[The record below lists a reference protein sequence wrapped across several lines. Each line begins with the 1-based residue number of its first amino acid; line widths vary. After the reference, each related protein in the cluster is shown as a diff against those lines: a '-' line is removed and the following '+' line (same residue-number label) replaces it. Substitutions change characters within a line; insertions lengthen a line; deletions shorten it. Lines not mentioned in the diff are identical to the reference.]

1 MATAPEA
8 AMMDMPQEA
17 APNPFADPN
26 TMAVYDQMRQ
36 SVSPKEFGDEML
48 AGASQ
53 ASPEDVAA
61 FRSALEQVE
70 LPPEALDLLNNMV
83 DEILANPEKYEE
95 IRAKYSEMGAPD
107 EILPEQFD
115 PQFFAAL
122 NMAVDQMIGEPAGV
136 QAFAKGGIAELTP
149 IAKAIAGYGRNG
161 DTMLAHITPAEA
173 RMLRRKGG
181 SGTINPDTGLPEYF
195 SLSKL
200 WKAVT
205 APLRAVGKAVKKFA
219 SSTVGRIVTTVALG
233 FFLGPAAASFM
244 GVGSAAGVAAVSG
257 FVGSAG
263 STLLGGGNLKD
274 ALKAG
279 AIGGLTAG
287 AIGGVTQ
294 GFDAAYT
301 GPTTIGGQVDRFTNA
316 MTPTASGIQTPAID
330 AGGQVSG
337 LSPIPEQT
345 FNPLDPQYATPAEIA
360 RVENMN
366 PAIASD
372 STLARQQQL
381 GLSPE
386 APAQALRPG
395 EIPSNNLIG
404 GRPTIPANAA
414 EQVYTAP
421 PVQAPVP
428 PVNTTPTAG
437 NTIAPPIDAT
447 QFEGSLAK
455 MPPAS
460 EPSFFDKA
468 KTIYN
473 ENFSPSGI
481 QQQGVP
487 AAQEAG
493 AKAVTELT
501 TRVPDAT
508 PAMKEAAYQN
518 AYKATMP
525 GALATYGPITGAGI
539 AALGAFGGFKP
550 GNVAQPAMK
559 TELLK
564 PATQRIAEQGKQR
577 EYYLQNLP
585 GVKYDAY
592 GAPIYDSGLGV
603 ASLLPRKFAE
613 GGTVE
618 DLYTKVLG
626 RQPDAEGLAFWK
638 NAFGDTVDDTERASF
653 MKSVGSVLATDPSKT
668 ATLAPNL
675 KTINDAYA
683 GIGRTGIGTEANQID
698 QGGYDYWLNE
708 MASGRISAADFNK
721 KFNQTVE
728 SYVAEKPNDKYS
740 NQVAYDDLVKNAYAA
755 IGRTGFGSDVKQIDQ
770 GGYDFWMS
778 ALRNGTFNDASGKV
792 DLNKFNTS
800 FNNAVTKYKE
810 ENSDDALTKYVST
823 YKPVD
828 VTSKYL
834 TPSATAATGNVARL
848 NSPAAYANINAG
860 LSYDTPAG
868 QAAPAIAAR
877 EAAFAPLAT
886 YKTAQ
891 TAIGNALAPVATAS
905 TVPQLYNKSP
915 FTVTGPTSIAPPAAA
930 AAVAPS
936 AVMQDP
942 RVVAAMQATTPAPN
956 TPAAAMN
963 MGGIASLR
971 SGGYPRRT
979 GQINGPGTATSDS
992 IPAMLSDGEFVMTAK
1007 AVRGAGK
1014 GDRRAGAKRMYALM
1028 NQLEQN
1034 AARG

>member
-1 MATAPEA
+1 
-8 AMMDMPQEA
+8 
-17 APNPFADPN
+17 
-26 TMAVYDQMRQ
+26 
-36 SVSPKEFGDEML
+36 
-48 AGASQ
+48 
-53 ASPEDVAA
+53 
-61 FRSALEQVE
+61 
-70 LPPEALDLLNNMV
+70 
-83 DEILANPEKYEE
+83 
-95 IRAKYSEMGAPD
+95 
-107 EILPEQFD
+107 
-115 PQFFAAL
+115 
-122 NMAVDQMIGEPAGV
+122 
-136 QAFAKGGIAELTP
+136 
-149 IAKAIAGYGRNG
+149 
-161 DTMLAHITPAEA
+161 
-173 RMLRRKGG
+173 
-181 SGTINPDTGLPEYF
+181 
-195 SLSKL
+195 
-200 WKAVT
+200 
-205 APLRAVGKAVKKFA
+205 
-219 SSTVGRIVTTVALG
+219 VALG

-244 GVGSAAGVAAVSG
+244 GVGAGTAAAAAVSG
-257 FVGSAG
+257 FVGGAG
-263 STLLGGGNLKD
+263 ATLLAGGSLKD
-274 ALKAG
+274 ALKTG

-287 AIGGVTQ
+287 AVTGFSGAPLTGGTPAPGSFTDIV
-294 GFDAAYT
+294 
-301 GPTTIGGQVDRFTNA
+301 GGQVDKFTNA
-316 MTPTASGIQTPAID
+316 ITPTASGIQPPAINTS
-330 AGGQVSG
+330 GQVSG
-337 LSPIPEQT
+337 LSTIPEQI
-345 FNPLDPQYATPAEIA
+345 FNPSDPQYATPGEIA
-360 RVENMN
+360 RVDIS
-366 PAIASD
+366 PANASD
-372 STLARQQQL
+372 ATLARQQQL

-395 EIPSNNLIG
+395 EIPSNKLIG
-404 GRPTIPANAA
+404 GRPTIPTELSGYNYAENNPLLSSEQRISGLNAA
-414 EQVYTAP
+414 PTQTFG
-421 PVQAPVP
+421 Q
-428 PVNTTPTAG
+428 TPGGASVSAG
-437 NTIAPPIDAT
+437 NTGAYQPRTIGESFSKMGEGLGMGDGSASFDTFKEGATELFSPGPTNAQVTAKAQEIMSRTPGTSLKDAM
-447 QFEGSLAK
+447 SLA
-455 MPPAS
+455 
-460 EPSFFDKA
+460 
-468 KTIYN
+468 
-473 ENFSPSGI
+473 SG
-481 QQQGVP
+481 
-487 AAQEAG
+487 ELG
-493 AKAVTELT
+493 A
-501 TRVPDAT
+501 
-508 PAMKEAAYQN
+508 
-518 AYKATMP
+518 P
-525 GALATYGPITGAGI
+525 GFMRTYGPATVAGI
-539 AALGAFGGFKP
+539 GAISAFGGFKP

-559 TELLK
+559 KELLK

-592 GAPIYDSGLGV
+592 GAPVYDTGLGV
-603 ASLLPRKFAE
+603 TSLLPRGYAE

-626 RQPDAEGLAFWK
+626 RQPDADGLAFWK
-638 NAFGDTVDDTERASF
+638 NAFGNTVDDAERASF

-708 MASGRISAADFNK
+708 LASGRISSADFNK

-778 ALRNGTFNDASGKV
+778 ALRNGSFNDASGKV

-810 ENSDDALTKYVST
+810 ENSDGALTKYVST

-834 TPSATAATGNVARL
+834 TPSATATTGNVARL

-905 TVPQLYNKSP
+905 TVPQLYNKAP
-915 FTVTGPTSIAPPAAA
+915 FTVTGPTSITAPATS
-930 AAVAPS
+930 AAVAQS

-942 RVVAAMQATTPAPN
+942 RVLTAMKATTPASVGGV
-956 TPAAAMN
+956 TQDMALKDASGKYITGESTAAMN

-1028 NQLEQN
+1028 NQLEKN